1 MNQFIS
7 GASRNKV
14 DTNKSW
20 FAVPDY
26 EVLPKIYFKTTS
38 YMWIIICIIV
48 IFLNV
53 LLCKLASYISE
64 NSR

>member
-20 FAVPDY
+20 FAIPDY
-26 EVLPKIYFKTTS
+26 EVLPKSISKQPVTCGSLYV
-38 YMWIIICIIV
+38 IV

>member
-38 YMWIIICIIV
+38 YMWIIICNCHFSQCV
-48 IFLNV
+48 TLQV
-53 LLCKLASYISE
+53 GKLY
-64 NSR
+64 

>member
-26 EVLPKIYFKTTS
+26 VLPKSISKQPVTCGSLYV
-38 YMWIIICIIV
+38 IV
-48 IFLNV
+48 IFFNV